1 MYHLSGHSSRQD
13 HLFSYNVVLNFHDV
27 IHLMISRYNLYQDE
41 RRSRTSVL
49 QPRFHLRTSGS
60 VLLFYI
66 SPQFPGKFLVVLT
79 TSKQEVHLCFIKL
92 SRGHKE
98 VQCVGGSEK
107 LTGSSPVS
115 ALVPSE

>member
-1 MYHLSGHSSRQD
+1 M
-13 HLFSYNVVLNFHDV
+13 VLNFHNV

>member
-1 MYHLSGHSSRQD
+1 M
-13 HLFSYNVVLNFHDV
+13 VLNFHNV

-66 SPQFPGKFLVVLT
+66 SPQFPGKFLIIL
-79 TSKQEVHLCFIKL
+79 SASQQNDYLCLIKL
-92 SRGHKE
+92 CRGHKE
-98 VQCVGGSEK
+98 VQGVGGSEK
-107 LTGSSPVS
+107 LTSSSPVG
-115 ALVPSE
+115 ALVPSEGLNSISEA